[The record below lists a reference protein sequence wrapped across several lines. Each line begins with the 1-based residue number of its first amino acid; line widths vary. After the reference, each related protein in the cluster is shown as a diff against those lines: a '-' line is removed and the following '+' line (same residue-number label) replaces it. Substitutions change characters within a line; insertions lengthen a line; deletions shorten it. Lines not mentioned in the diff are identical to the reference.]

1 MSTSNSKGRKN
12 STKRALSAAGIKRS
26 LPRFYKR
33 HPQARRAINAAAASA
48 CILAVIGGS
57 SLLAISALSP
67 KAAPAGPEVEIA
79 APAMGTLQVDQGSGS
94 DVMTAI
100 VRPRRPRARWRPRT
114 FRRRTFPPRR
124 FRRRRPPPPRWSP
137 RRTRTRSRGT
147 GWNPPSIT
155 RWLPRAR
162 STRTRR

>member
-57 SLLAISALSP
+57 SLLANILAVSIVLRQG
-67 KAAPAGPEVEIA
+67 AADELERRENSVPEERAPIA
-79 APAMGTLQVDQGSGS
+79 VQKG
-94 DVMTAI
+94 
-100 VRPRRPRARWRPRT
+100 
-114 FRRRTFPPRR
+114 
-124 FRRRRPPPPRWSP
+124 
-137 RRTRTRSRGT
+137 
-147 GWNPPSIT
+147 
-155 RWLPRAR
+155 
-162 STRTRR
+162 